1 MMFPGTNFVA
11 AGPTTRTPIEA
22 AVELNQKYT
31 DLILVAGSDRE
42 SMFNLLQDYNH
53 KNYEY
58 NSIEFVSAG
67 ERDPD
72 SPGVAGIS
80 GTKMR
85 EAAVA
90 NDFATF
96 QKGLPDSISAE
107 GAQQLMSAV
116 AAGLQKPARAKKGV
130 AESLSPGEYH
140 VWTVHFDDGGKG
152 NIRVPSDEVSGDS
165 IKRFYNKQGKNVV
178 HIDYDWGV
186 YSNDSPWTPKKLM
199 HEPGGIEV
207 DPLEGVAEA
216 TPKKLKT
223 GPAAHFTPKDKH
235 VKVGQFVGGME
246 ESKSVNCIP
255 LSEHVENIMGALIN
269 KIIVNEAIQNN
280 RK

>member
-1 MMFPGTNFVA
+1 
-11 AGPTTRTPIEA
+11 
-22 AVELNQKYT
+22 
-31 DLILVAGSDRE
+31 
-42 SMFNLLQDYNH
+42 
-53 KNYEY
+53 
-58 NSIEFVSAG
+58 
-67 ERDPD
+67 
-72 SPGVAGIS
+72 
-80 GTKMR
+80 MR

-116 AAGLQKPARAKKGV
+116 AAGLQKPARAKK
-130 AESLSPGEYH
+130 
-140 VWTVHFDDGGKG
+140 
-152 NIRVPSDEVSGDS
+152 
-165 IKRFYNKQGKNVV
+165 
-178 HIDYDWGV
+178 
-186 YSNDSPWTPKKLM
+186 
-199 HEPGGIEV
+199 
-207 DPLEGVAEA
+207 GVAEA